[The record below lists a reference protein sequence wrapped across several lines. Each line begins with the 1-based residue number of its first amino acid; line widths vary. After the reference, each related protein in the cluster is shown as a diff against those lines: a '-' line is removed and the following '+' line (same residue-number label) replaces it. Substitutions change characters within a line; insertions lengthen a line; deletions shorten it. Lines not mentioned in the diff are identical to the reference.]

1 MTWSDFYLTCFAL
14 GVGFSILAFVGGL
27 HFHLHIGHWHIGH
40 VHHGSQSSGKAGP
53 GKVNAAT
60 IAAFLAWFGGAGFL
74 LEQYSGLWSVFAL
87 SISALI
93 GLAGASVIALYIAKY
108 LVREGEELDP
118 ADYDMVGALGRVSST
133 VRPDGIGEMIYSGA
147 GTRRHAAV
155 RSDSGKAIARNVE
168 VVVTR
173 CEGGI
178 AFVRPLED
186 FAGEAGNEDGV

>member
-1 MTWSDFYLTCFAL
+1 MTWSDFYLICFAV

-27 HFHLHIGHWHIGH
+27 HFHLHIGHLHIGH
-40 VHHGSQSSGKAGP
+40 VHHGSGGP

-74 LEQYSGLWSVFAL
+74 LEKYSGLLSMFAL
-87 SISALI
+87 AIAALI
-93 GLAGASVIALYIAKY
+93 GFTGACVLAMYIAKY

-118 ADYDMVGALGRVSST
+118 ADYEMVGVLGRISST
-133 VRPDGIGEMIYSGA
+133 VRPEGTGEMIYSGA

-173 CEGGI
+173 YERGI
-178 AFVRPLED
+178 AYVRPLE
-186 FAGEAGNEDGV
+186 ELAGNAGFTDDRV